1 MSRQLYM
8 ANSIHARRRFSSAS
22 DICGLSRC
30 RLSASS
36 ISQPGGRSGI
46 GGYSTRSLSTIGG
59 IRRISCVGGYQI
71 GGYGGLGVGHHIT
84 YGGQSY
90 CGIPRSYVEL
100 RNYADSGQ
108 NDHFHEVSINERLLK
123 PLCIGVDPE
132 IQKIRT
138 KEKEQMKSLNNQFAC
153 FIDQVRCLEQKN
165 KVLVTK
171 WNVLQEQMPPAR
183 TDLNSLFARCIC
195 GLRKQLHF
203 LQNEKEQMEPQLQ
216 NIQQIVEEL
225 KCRYEEE
232 INRRTAVENDFVLL
246 KKDVDCAFLNK
257 VELEAKVDTMKREA
271 EFLRCVHKEEV
282 ALLEN
287 QIQCQASV
295 MVQMDN
301 NRDLDMNAILQNVES
316 WYQSI
321 ARRSKEEVNTLYRSR
336 YQELQDQRCQISNDL
351 KINKREI
358 SELNRMVQRLQCEL
372 EKTKKQVACLQLAIC
387 DSEQRGDCS
396 LKDAQ
401 EKYDDLYSS
410 LHRSKDEL
418 VCMVRNYQEL
428 LNDKLALD
436 IEIATYKSLLEGEE
450 NRIFSG
456 NLASV
461 GYSNFRGDGIHG
473 VRINEKLLKPLHLG
487 VDPQEH
493 VVRNH
498 EREEMKNLN
507 NQFAGF
513 IDKVRTLEQQNKVL
527 ETKWNLLQEHV
538 TPAKK
543 NLEPF
548 YESFLCNMKKELDCL
563 LNERQHLASEE
574 AAIQQLVEELKC
586 KYEEEFKRR
595 TTAENEFVL
604 LKKDVDSLALRK
616 TELEGKV
623 DLLRRELEFRRCVY
637 LETFCELQELAQL
650 DGHVC
655 DTNILL
661 QMDNNRGLDVDCII
675 RNVEAWYQSIAQR
688 SKEEVNALYE
698 NRFQELQEQRGKYS
712 DNLKINQ
719 HEIADLTRLVNKLQS
734 ENDAIKKQVD
744 ILQSAICDVEHR
756 GDGALKDARD
766 KHIELQTAL
775 QKAKDDLAG
784 LLRDYH
790 ELLNTKLALDIEIAT
805 YKTLLEGEEYRNWYF
820 SNKILMHCVLSI
832 EMKGCCIPPCICK
845 RHVQQN
851 WLGGFCFKAIIK
863 VSKTNERERENA
875 REISN
880 AVFTSWQLFC
890 VCVCNFTPSPAI
902 NQTIPFI
909 VPRNLNMVHSLA
921 ECVCTAP
928 TSLPPSL
935 CHFHLMAT
943 QQQQSCNDKMFS
955 SHPTQRAL
963 LDLLLQVHMVL
974 QVVDTVEDTVK
985 DIVEVIVQ
993 EAMGATKG
1001 APEVLETTQGL

>member
-1 MSRQLYM
+1 M
-8 ANSIHARRRFSSAS
+8 A
-22 DICGLSRC
+22 GPG
-30 RLSASS
+30 S
-36 ISQPGGRSGI
+36 ISHRTSSSKTGCTDPADKPGGRSRL

-71 GGYGGLGVGHHIT
+71 GGYGGLAAGHHIT

-100 RNYADSGQ
+100 RNYAGSGQ
-108 NDHFHEVSINERLLK
+108 NDHFHEVSINKHLLK

-153 FIDQVRCLEQKN
+153 FIDQVRGLEQRN

-171 WNVLQEQMPPAR
+171 WNVLQQHMPPAR
-183 TDLNSLFARCIC
+183 TDLDSLFARCIC
-195 GLRKQLHF
+195 GLRKQLDF

-216 NIQQIVEEL
+216 NIQQSIEEL

-232 INRRTAVENDFVLL
+232 IDRRTAVENDFVLL
-246 KKDVDCAFLNK
+246 KKDVDCAFLEK
-257 VELEAKVDTMKREA
+257 VELEAKVETMKREA
-271 EFLRCVHKEEV
+271 EFLRRVHKEEV

-321 ARRSKEEVNTLYRSR
+321 AQRSKEEVNTLYRSR

-358 SELNRMVQRLQCEL
+358 AELSRMVQRLQCEL
-372 EKTKKQVACLQLAIC
+372 GKTKKQVACLQLAIS
-387 DSEQRGDCS
+387 DSEHRGDCS

-401 EKYDDLYSS
+401 EKYDDLHSS
-410 LHRSKDEL
+410 LNRSKDEL
-418 VCMVRNYQEL
+418 VCMLRNYQEL

-548 YESFLCNMKKELDCL
+548 YESFLSNMKKELDCL

-604 LKKDVDSLALRK
+604 LKK
-616 TELEGKV
+616 
-623 DLLRRELEFRRCVY
+623 
-637 LETFCELQELAQL
+637 TFCELQELAQL

-675 RNVEAWYQSIAQR
+675 KNVEAWYQSIAQR

-744 ILQSAICDVEHR
+744 VLQSAICDVEHR

-805 YKTLLEGEEYRNWYF
+805 YKTLLEGEECR
-820 SNKILMHCVLSI
+820 
-832 EMKGCCIPPCICK
+832 
-845 RHVQQN
+845 
-851 WLGGFCFKAIIK
+851 
-863 VSKTNERERENA
+863 
-875 REISN
+875 
-880 AVFTSWQLFC
+880 
-890 VCVCNFTPSPAI
+890 
-902 NQTIPFI
+902 I
-909 VPRNLNMVHSLA
+909 VTGNLVA
-921 ECVCTAP
+921 
-928 TSLPPSL
+928 
-935 CHFHLMAT
+935 
-943 QQQQSCNDKMFS
+943 MFS
-955 SHPTQRAL
+955 SQPIQRAL
-963 LDLLLQVHMVL
+963 LDSLLQVHMVL

-985 DIVEVIVQ
+985 DIVEVIAQ
-993 EAMGATKG
+993 EAMGDTRG
-1001 APEVLETTQGL
+1001 AMTPEVLETTQGL